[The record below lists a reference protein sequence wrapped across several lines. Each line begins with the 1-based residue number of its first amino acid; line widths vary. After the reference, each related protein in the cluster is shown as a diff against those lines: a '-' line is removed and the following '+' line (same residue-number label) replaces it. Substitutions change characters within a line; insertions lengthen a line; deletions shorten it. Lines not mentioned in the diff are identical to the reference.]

1 VAQKLMKMT
10 FPLRSESEID
20 FPDRSVKVKS
30 GAALS
35 EAKDKIPLVVIANA
49 NRRTNT
55 ATLFIII
62 SSNNYIEFIVI
73 IVFL

>member
-1 VAQKLMKMT
+1 
-10 FPLRSESEID
+10 
-20 FPDRSVKVKS
+20 
-30 GAALS
+30 LS

-62 SSNNYIEFIVI
+62 SSNNYPELFIKNVDTLFNKSYI
-73 IVFL
+73 DHSHYSSSKSL